1 MAFTM
6 VSDPNTG
13 KDTLVHFRHL
23 GDKEE
28 GKQLYKNVSWADVT
42 INGIDLDTTLKH
54 DQECEESMMTHYD
67 AKMNHI
73 HRNIE
78 VHPRKMNNEILES
91 TSSFKEFKKGD
102 GYKKMYVRQRKVP
115 QGVHKK
121 YPTKPWDQ
129 SKQEKMKQALQR
141 VTDELEVDFNNPQ
154 GDTIEG
160 KIDNLKSSLG
170 EEWWDEIL
178 KEHPELNISDDQM
191 STGSI
196 PDTSIV
202 EGWFNY
208 GDELPE
214 IPDQLVLSKDPVTI
228 DGRLMWIFHSMT
240 TGEEF
245 FINYDASI
253 RDIYKVWQM
262 MNSKM

>member
-1 MAFTM
+1 
-6 VSDPNTG
+6 
-13 KDTLVHFRHL
+13 
-23 GDKEE
+23 
-28 GKQLYKNVSWADVT
+28 
-42 INGIDLDTTLKH
+42 
-54 DQECEESMMTHYD
+54 
-67 AKMNHI
+67 
-73 HRNIE
+73 
-78 VHPRKMNNEILES
+78 
-91 TSSFKEFKKGD
+91 
-102 GYKKMYVRQRKVP
+102 
-115 QGVHKK
+115 
-121 YPTKPWDQ
+121 
-129 SKQEKMKQALQR
+129 MKQALQR

-154 GDTIEG
+154 GDTVEE
-160 KIDNLKSSLG
+160 KVENLKSSLG
-170 EEWWDEIL
+170 EEWWDEVL

-245 FINYDASI
+245 FINYDHPFVTFT
-253 RDIYKVWQM
+253 RFGK
-262 MNSKM
+262 